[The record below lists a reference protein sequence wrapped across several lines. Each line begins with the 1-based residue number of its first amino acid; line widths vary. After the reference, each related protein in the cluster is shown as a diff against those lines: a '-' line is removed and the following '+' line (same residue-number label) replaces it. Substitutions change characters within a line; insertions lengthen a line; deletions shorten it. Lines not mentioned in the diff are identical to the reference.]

1 MGGVAD
7 FVGDVVSG
15 VGDLVEGAGDLVGDA
30 VEFVGDSVADTVEGV
45 VNTAEAF
52 IEDPIEFTE
61 AVINNALENPVE
73 TAAIV
78 AAAYFAPEL
87 VMELAPELSAE
98 VASVATKALT
108 GASKAAITGGDILE
122 GLTTGAISGTLNV
135 GMNELKSMD
144 FSDLT
149 DAVSE
154 TFDMPEELSGIETI
168 ETPTY
173 EDVGVG
179 SLPVDDMPEELSIP
193 EYEEGVAALPINTEV
208 EYFEEPELLS
218 DPDIETIPEPVIGD
232 QPGDFPTTPEEFKI
246 AEAELEKIPFET
258 YGDQPGDFPTTPAD
272 LALEDQ
278 LMGQIGDQP
287 GDFPTEGSYGDPMAP
302 GVKEAVKDLLDY
314 NADYA
319 TGDSSI
325 NFKKSGES
333 TASKSGLSP
342 TQLAALAGI
351 GALATKGINMPD
363 VPMLG
368 YQGPPVQYTAER
380 IPSRGVKYT
389 PVQAAQGGL
398 MNLMDPY
405 NAVQMYQAG
414 GKTEADAALEGMMKA
429 GAGQSVGI
437 ANQLNYLM
445 GRGLSADQAKK
456 ILQQGVNVYSF
467 ARGGISDLGSYTH
480 ATGGRMLKGPG
491 DGMSDS
497 IPASIEGK
505 RPAKLATD
513 EFVVPAD
520 VVSHLGN
527 GSSDAGAKVLYE
539 MMDKV
544 RKARTGTKKQGKQI
558 NPGKYL
564 PK

>member
-15 VGDLVEGAGDLVGDA
+15 VGDVVEGAGDLVGDA
-30 VEFVGDSVADTVEGV
+30 VEFVGDSVADTVDGV

-108 GASKAAITGGDILE
+108 GATKSAITGGDILE
-122 GLTTGAISGTLNV
+122 GALSGVVSGITDQGIKSLGDFNIGDYV
-135 GMNELKSMD
+135 PDEL
-144 FSDLT
+144 LT
-149 DAVSE
+149 D
-154 TFDMPEELSGIETI
+154 TDMPLELSGDYDLPDFSELEADAPIELSDFDVSEGI
-168 ETPTY
+168 ESIPLEEPPV
-173 EDVGVG
+173 EDFTVAEGSG
-179 SLPVDDMPEELSIP
+179 LTSLPVEEQTTTQVYDDGSELTYNV
-193 EYEEGVAALPINTEV
+193 ETGLPISGIDTEGAEFSV
-208 EYFEEPELLS
+208 SDGIGAYVGTGEQLGGEPETTFGGQLA
-218 DPDIETIPEPVIGD
+218 DPTDV
-232 QPGDFPTTPEEFKI
+232 QK
-246 AEAELEKIPFET
+246 
-258 YGDQPGDFPTTPAD
+258 
-272 LALEDQ
+272 
-278 LMGQIGDQP
+278 
-287 GDFPTEGSYGDPMAP
+287 
-302 GVKEAVKDLLDY
+302 LLDY
-314 NADYA
+314 NASLNA
-319 TGDSSI
+319 PTTPVKVGGGSSS
-325 NFKKSGES
+325 SGM
-333 TASKSGLSP
+333 SP
-342 TQLAALAGI
+342 SQLAALTGI
-351 GALATKGINMPD
+351 GALAAKGIDMPN
-363 VPMLG
+363 VPRLG
-368 YQGPPVQYTAER
+368 YQGPPLEYTAER
-380 IPSRGVKYT
+380 LPGMGVKYT
-389 PVQAAQGGL
+389 PKMAAQGGL
-398 MNLMDPY
+398 MNLMDPS

-445 GRGLSADQAKK
+445 GRGLSADQAKQ

>member
-15 VGDLVEGAGDLVGDA
+15 VGDVVEGAGNLVGDA
-30 VEFVGDSVADTVEGV
+30 VEFVGDSVGDTVEGV

-61 AVINNALENPVE
+61 AVVNNALENPVE

-108 GASKAAITGGDILE
+108 GATKSAITGGDILE
-122 GLTTGAISGTLNV
+122 GALSGAVSGVTDQGIKSLRDFNV
-135 GMNELKSMD
+135 GDYVPDE
-144 FSDLT
+144 FLT
-149 DAVSE
+149 D
-154 TFDMPEELSGIETI
+154 TDMPLELSGDYDLPDFSELEASGPIELSDFEINEGI
-168 ETPTY
+168 ESLPSGLT
-173 EDVGVG
+173 
-179 SLPVDDMPEELSIP
+179 SLPVSDDNVTQVYDDGSELTYNKETGLPVGGIDT
-193 EYEEGVAALPINTEV
+193 EGAEFSVTDGIGSYIGTGEQLGG
-208 EYFEEPELLS
+208 EPETTFGGQLA
-218 DPDIETIPEPVIGD
+218 DP
-232 QPGDFPTTPEEFKI
+232 
-246 AEAELEKIPFET
+246 
-258 YGDQPGDFPTTPAD
+258 
-272 LALEDQ
+272 
-278 LMGQIGDQP
+278 
-287 GDFPTEGSYGDPMAP
+287 
-302 GVKEAVKDLLDY
+302 KDVQKLLDY
-314 NADYA
+314 NASLNA
-319 TGDSSI
+319 QALKLGGG
-325 NFKKSGES
+325 SG
-333 TASKSGLSP
+333 GMSP
-342 TQLAALAGI
+342 GKIAALTGI
-351 GALATKGINMPD
+351 GALAGMNMPNI
-363 VPMLG
+363 PRLG
-368 YQGPPVQYTAER
+368 YQGNPLEYTAER
-380 IPSRGVKYT
+380 LPGMGVKYT
-389 PVQAAQGGL
+389 PKMAAQGGL
-398 MNLMDPY
+398 MNLMDPSS
-405 NAVQMYQAG
+405 AVQMYQAG

-445 GRGLSADQAKK
+445 GRGLSADQAKQ

-467 ARGGISDLGSYTH
+467 AQGGISDLGSYTH

-497 IPASIEGK
+497 IPANIEGK
-505 RPAKLATD
+505 RPARLATD

-558 NPGKYL
+558 NPKKYL